1 MFVSDILSQK
11 GALVFSVTPATTV
24 AEVAKQ
30 LSVRRIGSV
39 LILNEHSSVVG
50 IVSERDLVRAL
61 AAHGD
66 KAMELEARQ
75 VMTRDVVTCHPDDS
89 IEEVMQA
96 MTKGRFRHLP
106 VVDRGELLGLVS
118 IGDVVKARLEETEH
132 ETEALKAYIV
142 ARLTRQLVDRRRAD
156 WQFAR
161 MPSDSLPLQGK
172 VALVTGAGRNIGR
185 AIALTLARDGASV
198 LVNGRADKAAVDA
211 VVHEIVAAGGKA
223 LAAMGDVSDPQ
234 VPPRLA
240 DQAAK
245 AFGGVDILVS
255 NAGLRR
261 QTSFLDMS
269 FEEWREILSVALDG
283 AFLLGKAFIPQMVA
297 KGQGGAFVAISGV
310 STHVGTPNRCH
321 VSASKSGLEGL
332 MRALAVELAP
342 HRITCN
348 ALAPG
353 AIETAR
359 AASAGP
365 VPASRMNRPIPLKR
379 FGTVDEIAAMVRL
392 LVGPQGTFI
401 TGQTIHVNGGEHL
414 T

>member
-1 MFVSDILSQK
+1 MS
-11 GALVFSVTPATTV
+11 
-24 AEVAKQ
+24 
-30 LSVRRIGSV
+30 
-39 LILNEHSSVVG
+39 
-50 IVSERDLVRAL
+50 
-61 AAHGD
+61 
-66 KAMELEARQ
+66 KA
-75 VMTRDVVTCHPDDS
+75 
-89 IEEVMQA
+89 
-96 MTKGRFRHLP
+96 
-106 VVDRGELLGLVS
+106 
-118 IGDVVKARLEETEH
+118 
-132 ETEALKAYIV
+132 
-142 ARLTRQLVDRRRAD
+142 
-156 WQFAR
+156 
-161 MPSDSLPLQGK
+161 LQGR
-172 VALVTGAGRNIGR
+172 VALVTGAGKNIGR
-185 AIALTLARDGASV
+185 GIALTLAGDGATV
-198 LVNGRADKAAVDA
+198 LVNGRKDHEAVDS
-211 VVHEIVAAGGKA
+211 VVQEIQAAGGKA
-223 LAAMGDVSDPQ
+223 QAAMGDISDPA
-234 VPPRLA
+234 VAPKLA
-240 DQAAK
+240 RQGK

-359 AASAGP
+359 AAAAGP
-365 VPASRMNRPIPLKR
+365 APPSRMNRPIPLKR